1 MIRVAHSMFWIRSG
15 FLNRVRLAIAISLF
29 SCAAAAETYPISGVW
44 VAKDDRFPG
53 STAGACLL
61 LKEFG
66 VDAVLA
72 QPFPRLMIF
81 SGDKR
86 FEMRGDFH
94 AERTIRSVKGTTDGG
109 FQITETLGKRWLPF
123 SRRPF
128 FTLKIVDATTIEVIE
143 GSIST
148 RLSKCASSGPSL

>member
-1 MIRVAHSMFWIRSG
+1 MIHLTDLIFRMRSG
-15 FLNRVRLAIAISLF
+15 FINRVRLAIAISLV
-29 SCAAAAETYPISGVW
+29 SGAAAAETYPVSGVW
-44 VAKDDRFPG
+44 VATDDRFPG

-61 LKEFG
+61 LKDFG
-66 VDAVLA
+66 VEAVIT

-86 FEMRGDFH
+86 FEMHGDFH

-128 FTLKIVDATTIEVIE
+128 FTLKIVDATTIEVTE
-143 GSIST
+143 GNIST
-148 RLSKCASSGPSL
+148 RLSKCASNGPSL